1 MMPQQEDLDVEE
13 FWALFFNPKHE
24 MLRRVR
30 ICRGEVSE
38 NAADPRNIMR
48 FGVLY
53 NATYIVTVHNHVS
66 GNPSPTK
73 FDRIIAAKL
82 TQAAE
87 AVRMNLRD
95 HIILGD
101 GSYYSFKD
109 NKKL

>member
-1 MMPQQEDLDVEE
+1 MFL
-13 FWALFFNPKHE
+13 NPKHE
-24 MLRRVR
+24 LLRRVR

-38 NAADPRNIMR
+38 SAADPKNIMR

-53 NATYIVTVHNHVS
+53 NATYI
-66 GNPSPTK
+66 K
-73 FDRIIAAKL
+73 FDSIIVAKL

-87 AVRMNLRD
+87 AVRMKMRD

-101 GSYYSFKD
+101 GSYYSFTE